1 MPSARYTR
9 EIPQRYRLEAGK
21 CSACGKVY
29 YPPRRVCVCGSRDF
43 EKTTLPMDGKLVTYT
58 IIRVGP
64 SDFAEEVPYAL
75 GIVEVE
81 GGVRLMAQI
90 VDVPLE
96 DVKTGMPLRLEFRK
110 ISEEGEAGIICYG
123 HKAVPA

>member
-21 CSACGKVY
+21 CSACGTVY
-29 YPPRRVCVCGSRDF
+29 YPPRRVCVCGGRDF
-43 EKTTLPMDGKLVTYT
+43 ETATLPMDGKLVTYT